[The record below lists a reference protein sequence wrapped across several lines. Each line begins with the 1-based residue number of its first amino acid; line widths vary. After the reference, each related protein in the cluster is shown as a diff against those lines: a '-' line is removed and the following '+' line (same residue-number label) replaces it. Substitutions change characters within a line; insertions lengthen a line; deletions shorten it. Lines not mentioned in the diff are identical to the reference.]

1 MVANHL
7 RPGIVD
13 RVLWIVQIVLR
24 NPLAHER
31 LTVLKY
37 VFEGALGNF
46 AQSGR
51 RVLSQLYQS
60 ESVTVV
66 QVARTFSWFRNNVL
80 LHYKVL
86 GWCGIGLL
94 VSGSFAR
101 GDIAS
106 LQSIAHLIY
115 ILNY

>member
-37 VFEGALGNF
+37 VFEGAFGNF

-60 ESVTVV
+60 ESVAVV
-66 QVARTFSWFRNNVL
+66 QVARSFNWFRNTIL
-80 LHYKVL
+80 LHHRIL
-86 GWCGIGLL
+86 GWCGVGLL
-94 VSGSFAR
+94 VSGSLAR

-106 LQSIAHLIY
+106 FQSIAHLIY
-115 ILNY
+115 IF